1 MEELKTITL
10 DKFLIYPMAFSHI
23 QVFSLSKLLDYLEIA
38 RVQCAI
44 DDKYIKQ
51 PLPFIHIKKK
61 AALAC
66 STVVGANKVR
76 GLSNRH

>member
-51 PLPFIHIKKK
+51 M
-61 AALAC
+61 
-66 STVVGANKVR
+66 VR
-76 GLSNRH
+76 